1 MKGKNFM
8 LYFALRP
15 KRPRTSVSRT
25 LLLVLALT
33 LASAAMAHADT
44 WKNGDLITYD
54 QASWTNDL
62 TALALLNSD
71 YSSVYA
77 NSFSVVTVG
86 LPNTGFTMSF
96 DGAPP
101 VSRFLPAGGPP
112 SVLTSNVNDPS
123 TTPAGSFGGDVMALR
138 LNVDFSN
145 AGFLPGT
152 SGIPFGNLVLQNFS
166 SQPALNG
173 LTVSQFLG
181 DANTCLGGGA
191 CIYSLGVLDT
201 VTADLNLSFDGGSV
215 SAFAQTNLARPA
227 ASPVPEPSSILLLM
241 PGLFGLGLLRRRSL
255 RA

>member
-1 MKGKNFM
+1 MFK
-8 LYFALRP
+8 
-15 KRPRTSVSRT
+15 PRWVP
-25 LLLVLALT
+25 LAACFLGSGLFCLFISPGAT
-33 LASAAMAHADT
+33 RADT
-44 WKNGDLITYD
+44 WSNGAVTTYD
-54 QASWTNDL
+54 QVSWTNDL
-62 TALALLNSD
+62 TALTLLTND

-86 LPNTGFTMSF
+86 LPNTGFTLSF

-112 SVLTSNVNDPS
+112 AALTSSVTDPT
-123 TTPAGSFGGDVMALR
+123 TTPAGSFGGDVLALR
-138 LNVDFSN
+138 LNIDFSN

-201 VTADLNLSFDGGSV
+201 ITADLNASFTAGVV

-227 ASPVPEPSSILLLM
+227 VSSVPEPSSILLLM
-241 PGLFGLGLLRRRSL
+241 PGLFGLGLLRRRSI